1 MDLKQPERGVEPK
14 EEVAMR
20 KITGKQKG
28 SEPQVKVESVFTSL
42 VRYFGPKAA
51 EDLIALLAVLS
62 GPIPRE
68 CIGELRGAIARA
80 TCGTRAEEGTS

>member
-1 MDLKQPERGVEPK
+1 ME
-14 EEVAMR
+14 
-20 KITGKQKG
+20 KITVRQKA
-28 SEPQVKVESVFTSL
+28 SEPPFESIFTSL

>member
-1 MDLKQPERGVEPK
+1 M
-14 EEVAMR
+14 AME
-20 KITGKQKG
+20 KITVRQKA

-51 EDLIALLAVLS
+51 EDLVALLAILP